1 MSSVLSRSLLSYVSR
16 SQVLLNA
23 TRFQLKLQL
32 RCYASYPEHSII
44 TMPALSPTM
53 AHGNLAAWV
62 KKEGDQLNVGDVIAE
77 VETDKAQMDFEFQDE
92 GYLAKILVPEGT
104 KDVPVNKPIAVF
116 VEDEADVAA
125 FKDFKLE
132 DAATQSA
139 PSAIDA
145 KDVSKTNSEPA
156 ETKTSTMPTT
166 NDISQPQKVSSTASE
181 STSTTTT
188 RVFASPL
195 AKTMALE
202 EGIALKNVVG
212 TGPHGRIVKAYIIKY
227 LKEKAAR
234 DVATPGTAVKSQNT
248 TVAAS
253 PAAAFSSTT
262 PVSNTYEDIEITQMR
277 RIIADRLLESTQSI
291 PSYIVSSN
299 ISVTKLLKLRESLNS
314 TANGKYKLSIN
325 DILMKAISVA
335 AKRVPEAN
343 SQWLGDQGIIRI
355 YKNVDI
361 SVAVATPTGLI
372 TPIVKNAESKGLA
385 TISAEV
391 KDLAKRAKN
400 NKLLPQEFQGG
411 TICISNMGMN
421 SAVSMFT
428 SIINPPQ
435 STILAV
441 GTVQRVA
448 VEDAGAEQ
456 GFTFDDQITITGTFD
471 HRTIDGARAGEFM
484 KELKAVIEN
493 PLELLL

>member
-1 MSSVLSRSLLSYVSR
+1 MSSVLSRSLLSRVSR
-16 SQVLLNA
+16 SQVLLNSA
-23 TRFQLKLQL
+23 RSQLKLQL

-132 DAATQSA
+132 DATTQSTA
-139 PSAIDA
+139 SAVGIKDSSTNNKPA
-145 KDVSKTNSEPA
+145 KN
-156 ETKTSTMPTT
+156 ETTTAPTT
-166 NDISQPQKVSSTASE
+166 NATSDTKKSVSTASD
-181 STSTTTT
+181 STSTTS
-188 RVFASPL
+188 RIFASPL

-212 TGPHGRIVKAYIIKY
+212 TGPHGRIVKADIVKY
-227 LKEKAAR
+227 LEKIAAAEAS
-234 DVATPGTAVKSQNT
+234 VPETSVKQQKTTASVTST
-248 TVAAS
+248 
-253 PAAAFSSTT
+253 AFSSTT
-262 PVSNTYEDIEITQMR
+262 SVSNTYEDIEITQMR
-277 RIIADRLLESTQSI
+277 RIIADRLLESTKSI

-314 TANGKYKLSIN
+314 SANGKYKLSIN

-391 KDLAKRAKN
+391 KDLAKRAKI

-421 SAVSMFT
+421 PAVSMFT

-435 STILAV
+435 STILAI

-456 GFTFDDQITITGTFD
+456 GFTFDNQITITGTFD
-471 HRTIDGARAGEFM
+471 HRTIDGARAGDFM

>member
-1 MSSVLSRSLLSYVSR
+1 MSSILTRSLFTRLSR
-16 SQVLLNA
+16 SQVLLNT
-23 TRFQLKLQL
+23 TRSQLRLQL
-32 RCYASYPEHSII
+32 RCYASYPDHSII
-44 TMPALSPTM
+44 NMPALSPTM

-77 VETDKAQMDFEFQDE
+77 IETDKAQMDFEFQDE

-116 VEDEADVAA
+116 VEDEADVPA

-132 DAATQSA
+132 DATIETASPAT
-139 PSAIDA
+139 DTN
-145 KDVSKTNSEPA
+145 DVSAENETSKDKTTTDSTTHDTPKLKKEASPVSEP
-156 ETKTSTMPTT
+156 S
-166 NDISQPQKVSSTASE
+166 I
-181 STSTTTT
+181 STT
-188 RVFASPL
+188 RIFASPL

-212 TGPHGRIVKAYIIKY
+212 TGPHGRIVKADIEKY
-227 LKEKAAR
+227 LKERAAGETS
-234 DVATPGTAVKSQNT
+234 TPLTKDIM
-248 TVAAS
+248 AA
-253 PAAAFSSTT
+253 
-262 PVSNTYEDIEITQMR
+262 VSNTYEDIEITQMR
-277 RIIADRLLESTQSI
+277 RIIANRLLESTQSI

-314 TANGKYKLSIN
+314 AANGKYKLSIN
-325 DILMKAISVA
+325 DILMKAISLA

-372 TPIVKNAESKGLA
+372 TPIVKNAESKGLVS
-385 TISAEV
+385 ISAEV
-391 KDLAKRAKN
+391 KDLAKRAKI
-400 NKLLPQEFQGG
+400 NKLLPEEFQGG

-421 SAVSMFT
+421 PAVSMFT

-448 VEDAGAEQ
+448 VEDAGAEN
-456 GFTFDDQITITGTFD
+456 GFTFDNQITITGTFD
-471 HRTIDGARAGEFM
+471 HRVIDGARAGEFM
-484 KELKAVIEN
+484 KELKTIIEN

>member
-1 MSSVLSRSLLSYVSR
+1 MSSVLSRSLLSRVSR
-16 SQVLLNA
+16 SQVLLNSA
-23 TRFQLKLQL
+23 RSQLNLQL

-92 GYLAKILVPEGT
+92 GYLAKILVSEGT

-132 DAATQSA
+132 DATTQSA
-139 PSAIDA
+139 ASTVGT
-145 KDVSKTNSEPA
+145 KDSSTNNEPIKN
-156 ETKTSTMPTT
+156 ETTTAPTT
-166 NDISQPQKVSSTASE
+166 NATSDITKSVSTASD
-181 STSTTTT
+181 STSTTS
-188 RVFASPL
+188 RIFASPL

-212 TGPHGRIVKAYIIKY
+212 TGPHSRIVKADIVKY
-227 LKEKAAR
+227 LEEKAAAEASVPGISVKPQKTIAS
-234 DVATPGTAVKSQNT
+234 VAS
-248 TVAAS
+248 AAS
-253 PAAAFSSTT
+253 SSTT
-262 PVSNTYEDIEITQMR
+262 SVSNTYEDIEITQMR

-314 TANGKYKLSIN
+314 SANGKYKLSIN
-325 DILMKAISVA
+325 DILMKSISVA
-335 AKRVPEAN
+335 VKRVPEAN

-391 KDLAKRAKN
+391 KDLAKRAKI

-421 SAVSMFT
+421 PAVSMFT

-435 STILAV
+435 STILAI

-456 GFTFDDQITITGTFD
+456 GFTFDNQITITGTFD
-471 HRTIDGARAGEFM
+471 HRTIDGARAGDFM